1 MHKPDP
7 FVLLNELILVKEAEQ
22 KHQGIALKEHFKETY
37 ESLKPI
43 NILKSTLKKA
53 VSSPDLKS
61 SAANSA
67 IGITVGFL
75 AKKLFG
81 GNSNN
86 PLIKLAGTLI
96 GSFVGSKAEANAEG
110 IKSIGSFLVN
120 KITGDRSK

>member
-1 MHKPDP
+1 MQTQDP
-7 FVLLNELILVKEAEQ
+7 FVTLNELILIKEAEQ
-22 KHQGIALKEHFKETY
+22 RQQGAALKEHFKETY

-43 NILKSTLKKA
+43 NILKSTFKKA

-81 GNSNN
+81 GNSSN
-86 PLIKLAGTLI
+86 PFIKLAGTLI
-96 GSFVGSKAEANAEG
+96 GSFVGSKAEDNAEG
-110 IKSIGSFLVN
+110 IKSVGSFLLN
-120 KITGDRSK
+120 KITGDHSK